1 MNILSNFKNI
11 NYTKK
16 KGKGF
21 AYFFSFIL
29 LLISIYSFFF
39 LKKISIGPIVAAIIL
54 ILLAKYAIKTLKAPT
69 IFWEM
74 IGIFLGIIFSPI
86 ILTVIYCATI
96 VPINFLIRILGK
108 DLINLKFSEKKTYWV
123 NRKNKNITFKNQF

>member
-1 MNILSNFKNI
+1 MNILSNFKTI
-11 NYTKK
+11 SYTKK
-16 KGKGF
+16 KGKSF

-74 IGIFLGIIFSPI
+74 IGISLGIIFSQ
-86 ILTVIYCATI
+86 L
-96 VPINFLIRILGK
+96 
-108 DLINLKFSEKKTYWV
+108 FS
-123 NRKNKNITFKNQF
+123 Q